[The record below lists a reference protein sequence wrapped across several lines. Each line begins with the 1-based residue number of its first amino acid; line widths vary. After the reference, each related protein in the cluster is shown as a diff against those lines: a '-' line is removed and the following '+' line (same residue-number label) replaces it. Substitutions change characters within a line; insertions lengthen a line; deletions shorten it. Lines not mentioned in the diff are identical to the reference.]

1 MRLFKAPCTLDVEDF
16 IKRLKSYP
24 GSKNAG
30 MVLIHNGIVRATSRN
45 GGKVFSMEVAADE
58 GRLCEIMSW
67 ARGLPGVLAVD
78 AEVVTGRLYVG
89 DDIMLLGVAG
99 DIRQN
104 VIHALSVT
112 LDRIKQEVTK
122 KQEFGA

>member
-1 MRLFKAPCTLDVEDF
+1 MRLFKAPCTLDIESFVN
-16 IKRLKSYP
+16 RLKSSP
-24 GSKNAG
+24 ESKKAG

-45 GGKVFSMEVAADE
+45 GDEVFSIEVAVDE
-58 GRLCEIMSW
+58 ERLHEIISW
-67 ARGLPGVLAVD
+67 ARELPGILAVD
-78 AEVVTGRLYVG
+78 VELVTGRLYVG

-104 VIHALSVT
+104 VIGALART
-112 LDRIKQEVTK
+112 LDRIKEEVTK